1 MIKKNIFRVLAL
13 GLIISVVA
21 SCSSSSPDKTP
32 IPESKPQVYTPAKPI
47 YKPAPQK
54 RPPAR
59 FPRSTSKIPA
69 ARPASGP
76 SFIGQP
82 RLTSFINRMVTR
94 HGFNRIA
101 LNRLF
106 TQVKRDN
113 WVANYM
119 NRQRPAKK
127 KPNPNGAGWTNY
139 RAKFVKESKISK
151 GVQFWQ
157 QNRAALQR
165 AAQRYGVPP
174 EYVVAIIGV
183 ETNYGSNFGK
193 FRVIDALT
201 TIAMT
206 NKRRSRSF
214 FKYLEDFLIMTRNE
228 RMDPLRPVGS
238 HAGAMGYGQF
248 MPSAFLSYA
257 VDHDGDGVRNL
268 WQATDAIGSVA
279 NYFKRHG
286 WRTGEAVASRA
297 ITSGNAYRSMNSG
310 FKTNYSMGTLASRGI
325 RPARSVRHSGR
336 NSLLVLP
343 TRAGGEVWIGYNNF
357 YVISRYNHST
367 YYSMAV
373 HQLAQAVKRRMGR

>member
-1 MIKKNIFRVLAL
+1 MTKFIFRSL
-13 GLIISVVA
+13 SVIFITSA
-21 SCSSSSPDKTP
+21 IAACSSTPEEKP
-32 IPESKPQVYTPAKPI
+32 IPQSKPKVYTPAKPA
-47 YKPAPQK
+47 YKPPAPAKK
-54 RPPAR
+54 RQVA
-59 FPRSTSKIPA
+59 PRGRAAKMPT
-69 ARPASGP
+69 ARPATGRSY
-76 SFIGQP
+76 IGDP
-82 RLTSFINRMVTR
+82 RLTSFINKMVSR
-94 HGFNRIA
+94 HGFNRAA

-106 TQVKRDN
+106 SQVRQDN

-127 KPNPNGAGWTNY
+127 KPNPYGSGWTNY
-139 RAKFVKESKISK
+139 RAKFVKESKINK
-151 GVQFWQ
+151 GVQFWR
-157 QNRAALQR
+157 QNSAALQR
-165 AAQRYGVPP
+165 ASQRYGVPA

-206 NKRRSRSF
+206 NQRRSKSF

-228 RMDPLRPVGS
+228 RMNPLQPVGS

-248 MPSAFLSYA
+248 MPSSFLSYA

-268 WQATDAIGSVA
+268 WQPADAIGSVA

-286 WRTGEAVASRA
+286 WRTGEAVAGRA
-297 ITSGNAYRSMNSG
+297 VTSGSGYRSMVSG
-310 FKTNYSMGTLASRGI
+310 FKTAYSMGTLASRGI
-325 RPARSVRHSGR
+325 RPARKSRHTGR